1 MQFRICE
8 SQLAQ
13 ESIDKKLIFLA
24 KLEKCILPSFQK
36 FPKRGIPRFGN
47 FQNEGS
53 LISGILSQRAQRHKT
68 NRFFL
73 EVSLSFLSHFLLL
86 DSLYVHDTDILKR
99 YWSWLAFSGR
109 WEHFY
114 KVPPLHK
121 GHHRQLNK

>member
-47 FQNEGS
+47 SQNEGS
-53 LISGILSQRAQRHKT
+53 LKSGIPEMRAATKVCTSPAFCKKYQAIV
-68 NRFFL
+68 N
-73 EVSLSFLSHFLLL
+73 VSS
-86 DSLYVHDTDILKR
+86 DTSSDLQILNC
-99 YWSWLAFSGR
+99 L
-109 WEHFY
+109 
-114 KVPPLHK
+114 
-121 GHHRQLNK
+121 